1 MKNLF
6 KIITIFLFCILSVQP
21 TYADEFDEDE
31 PKFSCI
37 YEDFQ
42 LDTTNSNKGL
52 QVDVY
57 KGDANLIV
65 YYKDS
70 AGNTKTYNLE
80 EDCGLDLTECEEIWD
95 KPGVVLN
102 IPNFK
107 KNNYID
113 HFYDRKS
120 PYCPNVVVQRGNL
133 SKNGLV
139 IRFGKSNSST
149 DEDTTE
155 YLPRYR
161 HPHGSSSGGSGE
173 GNGEDTPDEVI
184 LECTKENKYN
194 YNFGTSKVPNA
205 SNKTINF
212 ELFKKKSGKIIVR
225 VNYGS
230 TLNEYVVGE
239 GGHKELGSGDSYGNA
254 KVGFDKFGTFDK
266 CPNPTETYF
275 CEENIE
281 GEDFHT
287 FLFTLDPK
295 NCKRNISSPLEK
307 IEIDSK
313 TDQLKCESIF
323 KGNLQKYIEKI
334 FSLMKYAGIILC
346 IGLSIYDFVKALLN
360 NDKDS
365 LSKITKKVFIRLILV
380 AVLFMLPTL
389 VNFVISIIDENACK
403 INF

>member
-6 KIITIFLFCILSVQP
+6 KIITIFLFCILSIHQ

-42 LDTTNSNKGL
+42 LDPELDSSKLL
-52 QVDVY
+52 QVDIY
-57 KGDANLIV
+57 KDAVNLIV

-70 AGNTKTYNLE
+70 AGKTKTYNLE
-80 EDCGLDLTECEEIWD
+80 DDCGQDLTECEEIWD

-102 IPNFK
+102 LVANKDNF
-107 KNNYID
+107 YEGTTP
-113 HFYDRKS
+113 H
-120 PYCPNVVVQRGNL
+120 CPNAVVQRGNL
-133 SKNGLV
+133 YENGLV

-149 DEDTTE
+149 DEYTSE
-155 YLPRYR
+155 YIPRKEC
-161 HPHGSSSGGSGE
+161 PHGCSSGGSGE

-323 KGNLQKYIEKI
+323 KGNIQKYIEKI

>member
-6 KIITIFLFCILSVQP
+6 KIITIFLFCLLSVQP
-21 TYADEFDEDE
+21 TYADEFDDDE

-37 YEDFQ
+37 YEDFV
-42 LDTTNSNKGL
+42 LYPLKDSKNEFKML
-52 QVDVY
+52 QVKVY
-57 KGDANLIV
+57 KDNKV
-65 YYKDS
+65 QYFVDNKDS
-70 AGNTKTYNLE
+70 SGKTKTYNLVE
-80 EDCGLDLTECEEIWD
+80 EWEDIKTKMDLEIRSLDIKGEYD
-95 KPGVVLN
+95 K
-102 IPNFK
+102 FY
-107 KNNYID
+107 KNEG
-113 HFYDRKS
+113 S
-120 PYCPNVVVQRGNL
+120 TPYCPNVVVQRGNIYED
-133 SKNGLV
+133 GLI

-149 DEDTTE
+149 DEYTSE
-155 YLPRYR
+155 YRPRNEC
-161 HPHGSSSGGSGE
+161 PHGCSSGGSGE

-184 LECTKENKYN
+184 LECTKKNKYN

-212 ELFKKKSGKIIVR
+212 ELFKKKSGEIIVR

-230 TLNEYVVGE
+230 TSNEYVVGE
-239 GGHKELGSGDSYGNA
+239 GGHKELASGNPYGNP

-313 TDQLKCESIF
+313 TEQLNCESIF

-403 INF
+403 IKF

>member
-6 KIITIFLFCILSVQP
+6 KIITIFLFCILSIQQ

-42 LDTTNSNKGL
+42 LDPELDSSKLL

-57 KGDANLIV
+57 KDAVNLIV
-65 YYKDS
+65 YYEDS
-70 AGNTKTYNLE
+70 AGKTKTYNLE
-80 EDCGLDLTECEEIWD
+80 DDCGQDLTECEEIWD
-95 KPGVVLN
+95 KAGVVLN
-102 IPNFK
+102 LVVNKDNFYEG
-107 KNNYID
+107 NTP
-113 HFYDRKS
+113 H
-120 PYCPNVVVQRGNL
+120 CPNVVVQRGSL
-133 SKNGLV
+133 YENGLV

-149 DEDTTE
+149 DEYTSE
-155 YLPRYR
+155 YIPRKEY
-161 HPHGSSSGGSGE
+161 PHGSSSGGSGE

-205 SNKTINF
+205 SNTTINF

-254 KVGFDKFGTFDK
+254 RVGFDKFGTFDK

-281 GEDFHT
+281 SEDFHT

-313 TDQLKCESIF
+313 TEQLKCESIF

-389 VNFVISIIDENACK
+389 VNFIISIIDENACK

>member
-1 MKNLF
+1 MKKSF
-6 KIITIFLFCILSVQP
+6 KIITIFLFCILSIQQ
-21 TYADEFDEDE
+21 TYADEFDENE

-37 YEDFQ
+37 YEDFVLYPISSQ
-42 LDTTNSNKGL
+42 EKEKEFKML
-52 QVDVY
+52 QVKVNNDKVEY
-57 KGDANLIV
+57 FVDN
-65 YYKDS
+65 KDS
-70 AGNTKTYNLE
+70 SGKTKTYNLVE
-80 EDCGLDLTECEEIWD
+80 EWEDIKD
-95 KPGVVLN
+95 KMGQERISSLN
-102 IPNFK
+102 IHGE
-107 KNNYID
+107 YER
-113 HFYDRKS
+113 FYDGKT
-120 PYCPNVVVQRGNL
+120 PYCPNVVVDRDNI
-133 SKNGLV
+133 SVNGLT
-139 IRFGKSNSST
+139 IIFKKGEYNSST
-149 DEDTTE
+149 GEYTTE
-155 YLPRYR
+155 YNPKDRY
-161 HPHGSSSGGSGE
+161 PLGSSSGGSGE

-205 SNKTINF
+205 SNTTINF
-212 ELFKKKSGKIIVR
+212 ELFKKRSGKIIVR

-239 GGHKELGSGDSYGNA
+239 GGHKELASGNSYGNP

-266 CPNPTETYF
+266 CPDPIETYF

-295 NCKRNISSPLEK
+295 NCKRGISSPLEK

-313 TDQLKCESIF
+313 TEQLKCESIF
-323 KGNLQKYIEKI
+323 KGNIQKYIEKI

>member
-6 KIITIFLFCILSVQP
+6 KIITIFLFCLLSVQP

-42 LDTTNSNKGL
+42 LDPELDSSKLL

-57 KGDANLIV
+57 KDAVNLIV

-70 AGNTKTYNLE
+70 AGKTKTYNLE
-80 EDCGLDLTECEEIWD
+80 DDCGQDLTECEEIWD

-102 IPNFK
+102 LVANKDNF
-107 KNNYID
+107 YEGTTP
-113 HFYDRKS
+113 H
-120 PYCPNVVVQRGNL
+120 CPNVVVQRGNL
-133 SKNGLV
+133 YENGLV

-149 DEDTTE
+149 DEYTSE
-155 YLPRYR
+155 YIPRKEY
-161 HPHGSSSGGSGE
+161 PHGSSSGGSGE

-323 KGNLQKYIEKI
+323 KGNIQKYIEKI
-334 FSLMKYAGIILC
+334 FSIIKYAGIVLC

-360 NDKDS
+360 TDNDA
-365 LSKITKKVFIRLILV
+365 LSKITKRVFIRLILV